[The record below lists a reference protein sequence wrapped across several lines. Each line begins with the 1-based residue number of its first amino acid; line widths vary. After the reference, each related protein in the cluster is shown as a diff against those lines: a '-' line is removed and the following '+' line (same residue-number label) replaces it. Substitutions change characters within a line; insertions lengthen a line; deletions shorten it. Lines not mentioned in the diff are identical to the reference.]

1 MPLEINFWGAT
12 RTVTGSLHALKHS
25 GSKGERNFYLDCGLF
40 QGRRAEAKNKNCCF
54 PTNPADISGVI
65 LSHAHIDHSGNLPNL
80 VKQGYRGPIYAT
92 PATIDLCHA
101 MLRDSAYLQERDA
114 EFLNRRRERRRSVLS
129 EWDEPLVEPLY
140 TIQDAERALE
150 LFQPIPMNGSFD
162 LGDGLRL
169 ETVEAG
175 HMLGSVSIVL
185 DDGHKRVGFSGD
197 VGRNHLPIIRDPQT
211 LPHCDYLIL
220 ESTYGDRLH
229 ADEGAVL
236 DKLAGIVSRTAARGG
251 KIIAPAFAV
260 GRTQQI
266 VLLLNQLMRDRRIP
280 SIPVFVDSPLAV
292 NVTDVFRKHQDLF
305 DDETRAMLNA
315 DLDSD
320 VFGFSRLRYIR
331 DVADSKALNDLRG
344 PMMIISASG
353 MAEAGRIIHHLRNAI
368 GNPRNTVLIT
378 GFQAEHTLGRK
389 ILDKQ
394 EEVPIFGEP
403 MRLRAE
409 VAKINELSGHA
420 DQRELLNWLKPLA
433 PSLKQVFLVHGE
445 PRQQDAFIRAVY
457 ERYNLLAT
465 APQRGESHK
474 LS

>member
-1 MPLEINFWGAT
+1 MPLELNFWGAT
-12 RTVTGSLHALKHS
+12 RTVTGSLHELIHT
-25 GSKGERNFYLDCGLF
+25 GPQGQRRFYLDCGLF
-40 QGRRAEAKNKNCCF
+40 QGRRAEAKDKNCCF
-54 PTNPADISGVI
+54 PSNPSEITAVI

-80 VKQGYRGPIYAT
+80 VKQGYRGPIHAT

-114 EFLNRRRERRRSVLS
+114 EFLNRRRDRRRSVLS
-129 EWDEPLVEPLY
+129 EWDEPLIEPLY
-140 TIQDAERALE
+140 TIKDAEQALE

-162 LGDGLRL
+162 LGGGLRL

-175 HMLGSVSIVL
+175 HMLGSVSMVL
-185 DDGHKRVGFSGD
+185 DDGHTRVGFSGD
-197 VGRNHLPIIRDPQT
+197 VGRPQLPIIRDPQN
-211 LPHCDYLIL
+211 LPHCDYLIM

-236 DKLAGIVSRTAARGG
+236 DKLADIVSRTAARGG

-292 NVTDVFRKHQDLF
+292 NVTEVFRKHQDLF
-305 DDETRAMLNA
+305 DEETRAMLNA
-315 DLDSD
+315 DVDTD
-320 VFGFSRLRYIR
+320 VFGFSRLRYVR

-368 GNPRNTVLIT
+368 GDPRNTVLIT

-389 ILDKQ
+389 ILEKQ

-420 DQRELLNWLKPLA
+420 DQRELLNWMKPLV

-457 ERYNLLAT
+457 ERYNVLAT
-465 APQRGESHK
+465 APQRGEKHS

>member
-1 MPLEINFWGAT
+1 MPLELNFWGAT
-12 RTVTGSLHALKHS
+12 RTVTGSLHSLTHR
-25 GSKGERNFYLDCGLF
+25 GSKGERHFYLDCGLF

-54 PTNPADISGVI
+54 PSDPAEISGVI

-114 EFLNRRRERRRSVLS
+114 EFLNRRRDRRRSVLS
-129 EWDEPLVEPLY
+129 EWDEPLIEPLY
-140 TIQDAERALE
+140 TIKDAEQALE

-175 HMLGSVSIVL
+175 HMLGSVSLVL
-185 DDGHKRVGFSGD
+185 DDGHTRVGFSGD
-197 VGRNHLPIIRDPQT
+197 VGRPHLPIIRDPQE
-211 LPHCDYLIL
+211 LPHCDYLIM

-236 DKLAGIVSRTAARGG
+236 DKLADIVSRTAARGG

-292 NVTDVFRKHQDLF
+292 NVTEVFRKHRDLF

-315 DLDSD
+315 DIDSD

-344 PMMIISASG
+344 PMMVISASG

-368 GNPRNTVLIT
+368 GDPRNTILIT

-389 ILDKQ
+389 ILEKW

-420 DQRELLNWLKPLA
+420 DQRELLNWMKPLVS
-433 PSLKQVFLVHGE
+433 SLKQVFLVHGE

-457 ERYNLLAT
+457 ERYNVLAT
-465 APQRGESHK
+465 APQRGEKHS